1 MRLPELFSGWRFEA
15 SDESS
20 AAPKLDWRHVY
31 QLFSPHNCVVV
42 ILALEPAVPTQ
53 LAIVINCHNAIMA
66 HLHVGSKKSR
76 QAEYDRLTASLV
88 WVRTL
93 RKLSGG

>member
-66 HLHVGSKKSR
+66 HLHGCSKKSR

>member
-20 AAPKLDWRHVY
+20 AAPKLNWRHVY

-53 LAIVINCHNAIMA
+53 LAIVISCHNPIMA
-66 HLHVGSKKSR
+66 HMHGCSKKAAKRSP
-76 QAEYDRLTASLV
+76 DASLV